1 MEQGDG
7 EAGRLGGHS
16 EAVIGA
22 CIEVHRHVG
31 PGLLESVYEQCLA
44 CELRLRGLR
53 FERQRAMPLEYKGID
68 LECGYRLDFVVEGTL
83 VVEVKAVD
91 ALLPIHQ
98 AQLLTY
104 LRLAGLR
111 TGLLVNF
118 REAVLKHGL
127 RRLTLSRT

>member
-7 EAGRLGGHS
+7 EAGRFGGQS

-111 TGLLVNF
+111 SGLLVNF

-127 RRLTLSRT
+127 RRLTLSPN

>member
-127 RRLTLSRT
+127 RRLTLSPT

>member
-1 MEQGDG
+1 M
-7 EAGRLGGHS
+7 RCRS
-16 EAVIGA
+16 ST
-22 CIEVHRHVG
+22 R
-31 PGLLESVYEQCLA
+31 
-44 CELRLRGLR
+44 
-53 FERQRAMPLEYKGID
+53 GID